1 MLKKIVNAAMLLS
14 ACLFVGY
21 ANPLPECE
29 KHQDWINGCVE
40 KEYVY
45 PSGQV
50 SAETPYK
57 DFKKNGVKKEY
68 YESGKLLYEVL
79 YENGE
84 MNGVRKAYYE
94 SGKLSYEALWE
105 NNEEISYKKYD
116 EQGKLINQRKK

>member
-40 KEYVY
+40 KEY
-45 PSGQV
+45 
-50 SAETPYK
+50 
-57 DFKKNGVKKEY
+57 
-68 YESGKLLYEVL
+68 YESGKLKIETP